1 MIREL
6 KTLIAVSEE
15 GTFAGAGHRIG
26 LTQAAV
32 SAQMQR
38 LEEQLGHALFDRAGR
53 NARLNPQGLDA
64 LVQAREVVR
73 LFEEMAAQRRS
84 RPLGG
89 RVVLGAIASAQAI
102 VLPGVL
108 ARFRAR
114 HPGVHVRVVPGVSFQ
129 LLHQVDAGE
138 VDAAIMIRPVFDLQ
152 ADLHWT
158 TLSHEPFRLVV
169 PAGLPSQLLARR
181 PDIVAAEYR
190 VLAAYNL
197 VGQARLAQL
206 PSISLTARGGTASF
220 ALSDLMKSF
229 TFGFMPSINLPML
242 DPNVRARVKTT
253 EANVGVVEN
262 EYGCTVMTAFEEV
275 ESALVNVDA
284 HKKQRIELQQQVD
297 QLRVVGSQIAAQA
310 REGIASQLDVFESE
324 RSLLTAEQ
332 SLLAVH
338 QQILADTVT
347 LYKALGGGWP
357 DTTVRNGGTDTTAD
371 ATPASSV
378 DNRKAAR

>member
-6 KTLIAVSEE
+6 KTFIAVSEE

-38 LEEQLGHALFDRAGR
+38 LEEQLGHALFDRVGR
-53 NARLNPQGLDA
+53 NARLNAQGLDA
-64 LVQAREVVR
+64 LIQAREVVR

-108 ARFRAR
+108 ARFRVR

-138 VDAAIMIRPVFDLQ
+138 LDAAIMIRPVFDLQ

-169 PAGLPSQLLARR
+169 PASLPPPRDWRALLGTHPFIRYDRTSFGGRLVERFLRESRIAVQDCVEIDDLDAMVRM
-181 PDIVAAEYR
+181 VAC
-190 VLAAYNL
+190 
-197 VGQARLAQL
+197 G
-206 PSISLTARGGTASF
+206 
-220 ALSDLMKSF
+220 M
-229 TFGFMPSINLPML
+229 
-242 DPNVRARVKTT
+242 
-253 EANVGVVEN
+253 GV
-262 EYGCTVMTAFEEV
+262 
-275 ESALVNVDA
+275 ALVP
-284 HKKQRIELQQQVD
+284 
-297 QLRVVGSQIAAQA
+297 QA
-310 REGIASQLDVFESE
+310 FGRE
-324 RSLLTAEQ
+324 
-332 SLLAVH
+332 
-338 QQILADTVT
+338 
-347 LYKALGGGWP
+347 GWP
-357 DTTVRNGGTDTTAD
+357 DGVIALPLGEQAFFRDIGLVARSTRTTSPAALDLVRLIERAYTGAQDGA
-371 ATPASSV
+371 
-378 DNRKAAR
+378 

>member
-169 PAGLPSQLLARR
+169 PAGLPAPHDWRALLGTHPFIRYDRTSFGGRLVERFLRESRIAVQDCVEIDDLDAMVRM
-181 PDIVAAEYR
+181 VAC
-190 VLAAYNL
+190 
-197 VGQARLAQL
+197 G
-206 PSISLTARGGTASF
+206 
-220 ALSDLMKSF
+220 M
-229 TFGFMPSINLPML
+229 
-242 DPNVRARVKTT
+242 
-253 EANVGVVEN
+253 GV
-262 EYGCTVMTAFEEV
+262 
-275 ESALVNVDA
+275 ALVP
-284 HKKQRIELQQQVD
+284 
-297 QLRVVGSQIAAQA
+297 QA
-310 REGIASQLDVFESE
+310 FGRE
-324 RSLLTAEQ
+324 
-332 SLLAVH
+332 
-338 QQILADTVT
+338 
-347 LYKALGGGWP
+347 GWP
-357 DTTVRNGGTDTTAD
+357 DGVVALPLGGQAFFRDIGLVARSTRATSPAALDLVRLIEQAYTGAPEGT
-371 ATPASSV
+371 
-378 DNRKAAR
+378 